1 MILVM
6 SLVEPIGDSTEA
18 GAPQSMSG
26 LAGEDFGK
34 NRRHRWRLGYLSW
47 SPSQGIRSRLEEA
60 VVPDEL

>member
-34 NRRHRWRLGYLSW
+34 TGATIGDLGTSAGPVTGNPI
-47 SPSQGIRSRLEEA
+47 SVGGA
-60 VVPDEL
+60 DEL

>member
-34 NRRHRWRLGYLSW
+34 TG
-47 SPSQGIRSRLEEA
+47 PSQGIRSQLEEA

>member
-34 NRRHRWRLGYLSW
+34 TGATLETWVPQLV
-47 SPSQGIRSRLEEA
+47 PSQGIRSQLEEA
-60 VVPDEL
+60 AVPDEL